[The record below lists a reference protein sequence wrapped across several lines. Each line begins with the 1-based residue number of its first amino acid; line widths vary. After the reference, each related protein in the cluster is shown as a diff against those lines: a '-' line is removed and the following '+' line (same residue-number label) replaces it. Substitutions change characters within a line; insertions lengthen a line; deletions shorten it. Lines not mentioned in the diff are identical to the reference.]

1 MLKFALHAL
10 HSFFCFQFVGSFFSL
25 SVYHFLLPVFPAI
38 QVAVPFLSLIY
49 LARAFMFLGVPAAIS
64 PPFSPLLNLNQ
75 LFSFGPFFFYISA
88 RMSAEVFHSTSSV
101 FIEVELQ
108 MQTTLP
114 TFLGGG
120 KILKHSR
127 GKKGGPNKW
136 LSKMLPNQARANF

>member
-38 QVAVPFLSLIY
+38 QVAVPFLSFIY

-75 LFSFGPFFFYISA
+75 LFSFGPLFFLHFSA
-88 RMSAEVFHSTSSV
+88 NVC
-101 FIEVELQ
+101 
-108 MQTTLP
+108 
-114 TFLGGG
+114 
-120 KILKHSR
+120 
-127 GKKGGPNKW
+127 
-136 LSKMLPNQARANF
+136 

>member
-1 MLKFALHAL
+1 
-10 HSFFCFQFVGSFFSL
+10 
-25 SVYHFLLPVFPAI
+25 
-38 QVAVPFLSLIY
+38 
-49 LARAFMFLGVPAAIS
+49 
-64 PPFSPLLNLNQ
+64 
-75 LFSFGPFFFYISA
+75 
-88 RMSAEVFHSTSSV
+88 MSAEVFHSTSSV

-136 LSKMLPNQARANF
+136 LSKMLPNQARANFWLLWVSLIVMQTAAVDGSVAVPPCVPPKISETPILAPFAAQAATALASYGSN